1 MTGSST
7 DTAVLFENR
16 DGVVRLTLNRPKY
29 RNALDKAAI
38 KLLHS
43 RLRDASCEKDIKVLV
58 VRGAGGAFSAG
69 ADVKAFE
76 TDVDPADPGELIRD
90 YYTPVFTLLR
100 DMRVPTVA
108 SVTGACAGV
117 GMSLA
122 LMCDLVIASSSAYF
136 VQAFVNIGLVPDM
149 GSSWMLPRKF
159 GEARAK
165 ALMMLGERLP
175 ATLAADCGLIYKCV
189 PDEFLEQE
197 TDEVCKKLARGP
209 TQTYIAIRE
218 LTHLAWKNDL
228 PAQIDD
234 ERRFQNIA
242 VGSEFFHS
250 AVARFKNTS

>member
-1 MTGSST
+1 MTVLST
-7 DTAVLFENR
+7 EPAVLLENR
-16 DGVVRLTLNRPKY
+16 DGVVRVTLNRPKY

-43 RLRDASCEKDIKVLV
+43 RLRDASREKNIKVLV
-58 VRGAGGAFSAG
+58 IRGAGGAFSAG

-100 DMRVPTVA
+100 DLRVPTVA

-122 LMCDLVIASSSAYF
+122 LMCDLVIASNSAYF

-149 GSSWMLPRKF
+149 GSSWMLPRRL

-165 ALMMLGERLP
+165 ALMMLGEQLP
-175 ATLAADCGLIYKCV
+175 ATLAADYGLVYKCV
-189 PDEFLEQE
+189 PDELLEQE

-209 TQTYIAIRE
+209 TQTYLAIRE

-234 ERRFQNIA
+234 ERRLQNIA
-242 VGSEFFHS
+242 IGTEFFQS
-250 AVARFKNTS
+250 AISRFKNKS